1 MHKDVKLFLRI
12 QKNGLQLLILR
23 YIVCQNQSTNLS
35 NYIYICIN
43 TYVYIYIHTYI
54 HIYIY
59 IQRYITNMDVCILGS
74 VYGSVANS
82 ASWPG
87 GNSGGSGGL
96 EERLQNM
103 EELLARP
110 RGPAEFS
117 APRC

>member
-1 MHKDVKLFLRI
+1 
-12 QKNGLQLLILR
+12 
-23 YIVCQNQSTNLS
+23 
-35 NYIYICIN
+35 
-43 TYVYIYIHTYI
+43 
-54 HIYIY
+54 
-59 IQRYITNMDVCILGS
+59 MDVCIFGS

-110 RGPAEFS
+110 RGAEFS